1 MLNEFMKI
9 YLIIL
14 TVLGIMLCS
23 SPHLA
28 AQQQNETVL
37 FEDNFEWLIPYTGNN
52 PSAALTP
59 SDFTREPNTWRL
71 ATFNT
76 HSCSPTGVPP
86 ANYDNTARLISDI
99 DPDVIA
105 IQEVVHYKNN
115 FDANQ
120 PAELAKRT
128 GLQYTYL
135 PLVVTKSLSVS
146 GDRTYGIAMMYKNKP
161 LKIKTDDTLP
171 GKSEKRGFIAAEF
184 DDYVFIS
191 THLDNG
197 SESAENRKKSYEI
210 INAYVES
217 RIEAN
222 TWGNKPVYLAGDLN
236 AINLPPVASEKWE
249 IISPDGVTVPDKN
262 YRLDYILVWKG
273 NVTTRK
279 VVKSLIP
286 VFNGIDASQVSD
298 HLPVFVDIDS
308 KN

>member
-1 MLNEFMKI
+1 MKKYI
-9 YLIIL
+9 FIFAGLCN
-14 TVLGIMLCS
+14 MLCTTPRLS
-23 SPHLA
+23 
-28 AQQQNETVL
+28 AQTQNETVL
-37 FEDNFEWLIPYTGNN
+37 FEDNFEWLIPYTVSNT
-52 PSAALTP
+52 SSSLTP
-59 SDFTREPNTWRL
+59 SDFTREANTWRL

-76 HSCSPTGVPP
+76 HSCSLTGVPP
-86 ANYDNTARLISDI
+86 ANYDNTAKLISDI

-115 FDANQ
+115 FDADQ

-135 PLVVTKSLSVS
+135 PLVVTQSLSIA
-146 GDRTYGIAMMYKNKP
+146 GNRTYGIAMMYKKKP

-210 INAYVES
+210 INTYVES
-217 RIEAN
+217 KIEAN
-222 TWGNKPVYLAGDLN
+222 TWSGKPVYLAGDLN
-236 AINLPPVASEKWE
+236 AINLPTVASEKWE
-249 IISPDGVTVPDKN
+249 IISPNGVTVPDKN
-262 YRLDYILVWKG
+262 YRLDYILAWKG
-273 NVTTRK
+273 NTPSHK

-286 VFNGIDASQVSD
+286 VFDGIDASQVSD

>member
-1 MLNEFMKI
+1 MKKYI
-9 YLIIL
+9 FIFAC
-14 TVLGIMLCS
+14 LCNMPCTTPRLS
-23 SPHLA
+23 
-28 AQQQNETVL
+28 AQTQNETVL
-37 FEDNFEWLIPYTGNN
+37 FEDNFEWLIPYTVSN
-52 PSAALTP
+52 SSSSLTP
-59 SDFTREPNTWRL
+59 SDFTREANTWRL

-86 ANYDNTARLISDI
+86 ANYDNTAKLISDI
-99 DPDVIA
+99 APDVIA

-115 FDANQ
+115 FDADQ

-135 PLVVTKSLSVS
+135 PLVVTQSLSIA
-146 GDRTYGIAMMYKNKP
+146 GNRTYGIAMMYKKKP

-197 SESAENRKKSYEI
+197 SESAENRIKSYEI
-210 INAYVES
+210 INTYVES

-222 TWGNKPVYLAGDLN
+222 TWSGKPVYLAGDLN
-236 AINLPPVASEKWE
+236 AINLPTVASEKWE
-249 IISPDGVTVPDKN
+249 VISPDGVTVPDKN
-262 YRLDYILVWKG
+262 YRLDYILAWKG
-273 NVTTRK
+273 NTPSHK

-286 VFNGIDASQVSD
+286 VFDGIDASQVSD

-308 KN
+308 NN

>member
-1 MLNEFMKI
+1 MKKYI
-9 YLIIL
+9 FIFA
-14 TVLGIMLCS
+14 GLCNMPCT
-23 SPHLA
+23 SPRLS
-28 AQQQNETVL
+28 AQTQNETVL
-37 FEDNFEWLIPYTGNN
+37 FEDNFEWLIPYTVSN
-52 PSAALTP
+52 SSSSLTP
-59 SDFTREPNTWRL
+59 SDFTREANTWRL

-86 ANYDNTARLISDI
+86 ANYDNTAKLISDI

-115 FDANQ
+115 FDADQ

-135 PLVVTKSLSVS
+135 PLVVTQSLSIA
-146 GDRTYGIAMMYKNKP
+146 GNRTYGIAMMYKKKP

-197 SESAENRKKSYEI
+197 SESAENRIKSYEI
-210 INAYVES
+210 INTYVES

-222 TWGNKPVYLAGDLN
+222 TWSGKPVYLAGDLN
-236 AINLPPVASEKWE
+236 AINLPTVASEKWE
-249 IISPDGVTVPDKN
+249 VISPDGVTVPDKN
-262 YRLDYILVWKG
+262 YRLDYILAWKG
-273 NVTTRK
+273 NTPSHK

-286 VFNGIDASQVSD
+286 VFDGIDASQVSD

-308 KN
+308 NN

>member
-1 MLNEFMKI
+1 MFNELMKK
-9 YLIIL
+9 YIIISA
-14 TVLGIMLCS
+14 VLCCLLCS
-23 SPHLA
+23 SLRLR
-28 AQQQNETVL
+28 AQEQNETVL
-37 FEDNFEWLIPYTGNN
+37 FEDNLEWLIPYTGDN
-52 PSAALTP
+52 SSVSLTP
-59 SDFTREPNTWRL
+59 SDFTRVPGTWRF

-115 FDANQ
+115 FDADQ

-135 PLVVTKSLSVS
+135 PLIVTQSLSVP
-146 GDRTYGIAMMYKNKP
+146 GNRTYGIAMMYKKKP

-222 TWGNKPVYLAGDLN
+222 TWSGKPVYLAGDLN
-236 AINLPPVASEKWE
+236 ATNLPHVASEKWE
-249 IISPDGVTVPDKN
+249 IISPDGVTVPDKS
-262 YRLDYILVWKG
+262 YCLDYILAWKG
-273 NVTTRK
+273 NNPNHRI
-279 VVKSLIP
+279 VKSLIP
-286 VFNGIDASQVSD
+286 IFDGIDASKVSD
-298 HLPVFVDIDS
+298 HLPVFVDIDG
-308 KN
+308 KI